1 MKAYVNTFVEQY
13 YNMQDKIVVQI
24 YSVQRNKFVAMYMKD
39 TGGRVFFF

>member
-39 TGGRVFFF
+39 TGGQVFF